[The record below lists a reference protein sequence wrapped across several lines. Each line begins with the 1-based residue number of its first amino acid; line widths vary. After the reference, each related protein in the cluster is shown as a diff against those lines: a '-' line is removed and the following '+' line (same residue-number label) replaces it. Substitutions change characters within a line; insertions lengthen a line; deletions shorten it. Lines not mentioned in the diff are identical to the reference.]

1 MIVVTDKDM
10 DTPQQRGSAAS
21 AGQLPTELIVAI
33 GHLLDGHSL
42 VTSLRVCHHWH
53 NALIPVVWHSITQ
66 TQWQHP
72 AFPIQQPRGQR
83 QPQSEQDP
91 FTGQLPPTLFQVRQ
105 LEWVCNA
112 SESGDRFSSS
122 GNRPNPLTTATLAR
136 ILDAMP
142 NLATLS
148 LQVWVLTP
156 DLAFGYALQKLKRL
170 RRLSYDVRTFSTFPI
185 EELFLLFSRLDE
197 LVVSSR
203 AWEKTRPEELND
215 TGASLSPTTAAQD
228 LWKLKKLGIAR
239 GNLPVLRHCS
249 DKTLRDL
256 VIRREHMISNHID
269 ASDSFLPILR
279 FSHLDSI
286 RLPIESSPGQQEDV
300 VLVLSSLRQARELV
314 LDVSA
319 FSDLDF
325 LNSPPTIFASARQ
338 QPLIPE
344 QWIQRQQQ
352 QVIGQGDTADGGEVG
367 DDGLMVLPRLEH
379 LTINFIRPLVVHT
392 RLTTFRRLMMTRP
405 RLRTFVVTNYDVDP
419 DILFEQSRVRA
430 ERDGW
435 VCRDLETL
443 SLSFPKGIYSKTADG
458 RNYTWQ
464 SIYGQI
470 GKLTKL
476 KSLSLRCVG
485 LQRNVEAGFKQL
497 AGVTCLQELTMIDV
511 RFLKWTEEEVEL
523 LLPLV
528 PKLKTFSMGPLQDA
542 DFLSVATWLVDNSRP
557 DVRLVR

>member
-1 MIVVTDKDM
+1 MDI
-10 DTPQQRGSAAS
+10 DTPQKRRSTAS
-21 AGQLPTELIVAI
+21 AGHLPTELIVAI

-42 VTSLRVCHHWH
+42 ITSLRVCHHWH

-72 AFPIQQPRGQR
+72 TFPIQQPHGNR

-91 FTGQLPPTLFQVRQ
+91 FTGQLPPTLFHVRQ

-122 GNRPNPLTTATLAR
+122 GNRHNPLTTATLAR
-136 ILDAMP
+136 ILDATP
-142 NLATLS
+142 NLVSLS

-156 DLAFGYALQKLKRL
+156 DLAFGHALQQLKRL
-170 RRLSYDVRTFSTFPI
+170 RRLSYGVHAFSTFPI
-185 EELFLLFSRLDE
+185 EELFPLFSRLDE
-197 LVVSSR
+197 LVISSR
-203 AWEKTRPEELND
+203 AWVNTGAEELDD
-215 TGASLSPTTAAQD
+215 TGAPLSPTTTTRD
-228 LWKLKKLGIAR
+228 LWKLKKLDIVR

-249 DKTLRDL
+249 DRTLRDL
-256 VIRREHMISNHID
+256 VIQREHMISNHID

-286 RLPIESSPGQQEDV
+286 RLAIESSPGQQEDV
-300 VLVLSSLRQARELV
+300 ALVLSSLRRARALI
-314 LDVSA
+314 LDVFA
-319 FSDLDF
+319 IQDLDF
-325 LNSPPTIFASARQ
+325 LNSPPTIVASARQ

-352 QVIGQGDTADGGEVG
+352 QDIGQGDTADGGEVG
-367 DDGLMVLPRLEH
+367 DNRMMVLPCLEH
-379 LTINFIRPLVVHT
+379 LTINFIRPLFV
-392 RLTTFRRLMMTRP
+392 RAPLTTFRRLVMTRP
-405 RLRTFVVTNYDVDP
+405 RLRTFVVTNHDVDP

-443 SLSFPKGIYSKTADG
+443 NLCFPKGIYSKTADG

-464 SIYGQI
+464 SVYGQI

-485 LQRNVEAGFKQL
+485 LQRNVEAGFKHL
-497 AGVTCLQELTMIDV
+497 AEVTCLQELTMIDV

-542 DFLSVATWLVDNSRP
+542 DFLSVSTWLVDNGRS

>member
-1 MIVVTDKDM
+1 MYI
-10 DTPQQRGSAAS
+10 DTPQERRSTGS

-42 VTSLRVCHHWH
+42 VTSLRICHRWH
-53 NALIPVVWHSITQ
+53 NALIPVVWHSITR

-72 AFPIQQPRGQR
+72 TFPIQQPNGER
-83 QPQSEQDP
+83 QSQSEQDP
-91 FTGQLPPTLFQVRQ
+91 FTGQLPPTLFHVRH

-122 GNRPNPLTTATLAR
+122 GNRHNPLTTATLAR
-136 ILDAMP
+136 ILDATP
-142 NLATLS
+142 NLASLS
-148 LQVWVLTP
+148 LQVWVSTP
-156 DLAFGYALQKLKRL
+156 DPAFGHALKQLQRL
-170 RRLSYDVRTFSTFPI
+170 TRLSYGVRLFTTFAI
-185 EELFLLFSRLDE
+185 EELFPLFSRLDE

-203 AWEKTRPEELND
+203 AWAKTRTEELD
-215 TGASLSPTTAAQD
+215 DIGAPFSPTTTTQV
-228 LWKLKKLGIAR
+228 LWKLKKLDIAR
-239 GNLPVLRHCS
+239 GNLPLLRHCS
-249 DKTLRDL
+249 DRTLRDL

-286 RLPIESSPGQQEDV
+286 RLAIESSPGQQEDV
-300 VLVLSSLRQARELV
+300 VLVISSMRRVRELV
-314 LDVSA
+314 LDVFA
-319 FSDLDF
+319 IQDLDF
-325 LNSPPTIFASARQ
+325 LNSPPIIVASARQ
-338 QPLIPE
+338 QPLLPE

-352 QVIGQGDTADGGEVG
+352 QNIGQGDTEGGGEGG

-379 LTINFIRPLVVHT
+379 LTINFIRPLVVHA
-392 RLTTFRRLMMTRP
+392 RLTTFRRLVMTRP
-405 RLRTFVVTNYDVDP
+405 RLRTFVVTNHDVNP
-419 DILFEQSRVRA
+419 DILFEQSRVRS

-443 SLSFPKGIYSKTADG
+443 NLCFPKGIYSKTADG

-464 SIYGQI
+464 AIYGQI

-542 DFLSVATWLVDNSRP
+542 DFLSVATWLVDNGRS
-557 DVRLVR
+557 DVCLVR

>member
-1 MIVVTDKDM
+1 MHTNRHKCKSDIKIIHIVTFFISLVMFLAILLYLPLLHFFHTLLFVATTKDM
-10 DTPQQRGSAAS
+10 DLPQER
-21 AGQLPTELIVAI
+21 
-33 GHLLDGHSL
+33 
-42 VTSLRVCHHWH
+42 R
-53 NALIPVVWHSITQ
+53 

-72 AFPIQQPRGQR
+72 TFPIQQPHSER
-83 QPQSEQDP
+83 QSQSEQDP
-91 FTGQLPPTLFQVRQ
+91 FTGQLPPTLFHVRQ

-122 GNRPNPLTTATLAR
+122 GNRHNPLTTATLAR
-136 ILDAMP
+136 ILDATP
-142 NLATLS
+142 NLASLS
-148 LQVWVLTP
+148 LQVWVSTP
-156 DLAFGYALQKLKRL
+156 DLAFGHALLNLKRL
-170 RRLSYDVRTFSTFPI
+170 RQLSYGVRTFPTFPI
-185 EELFLLFSRLDE
+185 EELFPVFSRLNE

-203 AWEKTRPEELND
+203 AWVKSRAEELD
-215 TGASLSPTTAAQD
+215 DIEASLSPNSTTQD
-228 LWKLKKLGIAR
+228 LWKLKKLDIAR

-249 DKTLRDL
+249 DRTLRDL

-279 FSHLDSI
+279 FSYLDSI
-286 RLPIESSPGQQEDV
+286 RLAIESSPGQQEDAA
-300 VLVLSSLRQARELV
+300 LVISSLRRVRELV
-314 LDVSA
+314 LDVFA
-319 FSDLDF
+319 IQDLDF
-325 LNSPPTIFASARQ
+325 LNSPPITVASARQ

-344 QWIQRQQQ
+344 LWIQRQQQ
-352 QVIGQGDTADGGEVG
+352 QDIGQGDTADGGEVG

-379 LTINFIRPLVVHT
+379 LTINFIRPLVVHA
-392 RLTTFRRLMMTRP
+392 RLTTFRRLVMTRP
-405 RLRTFVVTNYDVDP
+405 RLRTFVVTNHDVDP

-470 GKLTKL
+470 GKLNKL

-485 LQRNVEAGFKQL
+485 LQRNVDAGFKLL
-497 AGVTCLQELTMIDV
+497 AGVACLQELTMIDV
-511 RFLKWTEEEVEL
+511 RFLRWTEEEVEL

-528 PKLKTFSMGPLQDA
+528 PKLKTLSMGPLQDV
-542 DFLSVATWLVDNSRP
+542 DFLSVATWLVDNGRP
-557 DVRLVR
+557 DVCLVR